1 MVKIEQLKNIL
12 RYKLYNDTNGA
23 IIYFTLDLDKYE
35 LIISGETTA
44 SYKWVESTKET
55 FIDLM
60 LRSDYNYIL
69 MKLGYSRPKE
79 FNLKKSIEET
89 IKNIKDN
96 LGEEIILNLEGDDLE
111 DFYKEIRTG
120 VECYTSEEFI
130 NIVNEIINSYEG
142 LDGLDVHECIEYIEE
157 HTYWLRKS
165 VEYFCEY
172 IKPLL
177 KEFNNEN

>member
-12 RYKLYNDTNGA
+12 RYRLKDDKNGA
-23 IIYFTLDLDKYE
+23 IVYFTLDLDKYE
-35 LIISGETTA
+35 LIITGEITA
-44 SYKWVESTKET
+44 SYKWTESTRET

-79 FNLKKSIEET
+79 FNLEKSIEET

-111 DFYKEIRTG
+111 DFYKEIRYG
-120 VECYTSEEFI
+120 IECYTSESFVT
-130 NIVNEIINSYEG
+130 IVNEIIDSYEG
-142 LDGLDVHECIEYIEE
+142 LDGLDVHECIKCIEE
-157 HTYWLRKS
+157 HPYWLRKS

-177 KEFNNEN
+177 KEL